1 MPPYRITRTTHLC
14 RCDGQLI
21 LLDLAR
27 ERYMALNVDEDEAAA
42 LAPFV
47 QGWPVS
53 SRSISDSSATGECG
67 QRLLASLLERGLLT
81 KDPASGKHA
90 TPPPFAKAT
99 RALVLATDRMY
110 CHIRT
115 SHVLAFLGAAVAAK
129 VMLRLIPLRHIV
141 DYVGW
146 RKRRNVA
153 RRPVWRATR
162 VDELVG
168 IFFRLRPFAFSGRD
182 ACLLRSL
189 ALVEFLGRHGVYPD
203 WVFAVQ
209 SVPFGAHSWVQY
221 QGVALNDYMRRIR
234 EFTPILVV

>member
-1 MPPYRITRTTHLC
+1 MSPYRITRTTHLC
-14 RCDGQLI
+14 RCDSQLI

-27 ERYMALNVDEDEAAA
+27 ERYVALNVGEAAA

-47 QGWPVS
+47 QGWPVG
-53 SRSISDSSATGECG
+53 SRAVSDSSVTGESG
-67 QRLLASLLERGLLT
+67 QRLLDSLLEEGLLT
-81 KDPASGKHA
+81 KDPAAGKPA

-99 RALVLATDRMY
+99 RVLVLATERMY
-110 CHIRT
+110 CRIRI
-115 SHVLAFLGAAVAAK
+115 SHVLAFLSAAVTAK
-129 VMLRLIPLRHIV
+129 IMLRLVPLRHIV
-141 DYVGW
+141 AYMGW
-146 RKRRNVA
+146 RKRRNA
-153 RRPVWRATR
+153 AGRPVWHGSR

-189 ALVEFLGRHGVYPD
+189 ALVEFLARHRVYPE

-221 QGVALNDYMRRIR
+221 QGVALNDYLRRIR

>member
-1 MPPYRITRTTHLC
+1 MPLYRITRTTHLC

-21 LLDLAR
+21 LLDLKR
-27 ERYMALNVDEDEAAA
+27 ERYVALNVEEAAA

-47 QGWPVS
+47 QGWPVGS
-53 SRSISDSSATGECG
+53 HSVHDSSATGESG
-67 QRLLASLLERGLLT
+67 QRLLVSLLERRLLT
-81 KDPASGKHA
+81 KDPAGGKHA

-99 RALVLATDRMY
+99 RVLVLATERMY
-110 CHIRT
+110 CRIRI
-115 SHVLAFLGAAVAAK
+115 SHVLAFLSAAVAAK
-129 VMLRLIPLRHIV
+129 IMLRFIPLRHIV
-141 DYVGW
+141 AYVGW
-146 RKRRNVA
+146 RKRRSVA
-153 RRPVWRATR
+153 RRPVWHGSR

-189 ALVEFLGRHGVYPD
+189 ALVEFLARHRVYPD

-221 QGVALNDYMRRIR
+221 QGVALNDYVRRIR